1 MKIEWIKR
9 DGKLD
14 IFEEDKIKYARYIK
28 RVEEWTIIEIELE
41 KIRYARS
48 LEQNRFYFGVVVKPL
63 AEYIGLN
70 STDTMHE
77 TLKSLHLT
85 EKIRVA
91 YDRRRKMIVNHSTTE
106 LDTIQFEDYLE
117 KIRTWAK
124 KFLNYRIPYPNE
136 VPEYAYTI
144 EELTRI
150 I

>member
-1 MKIEWIKR
+1 M
-9 DGKLD
+9 
-14 IFEEDKIKYARYIK
+14 
-28 RVEEWTIIEIELE
+28 EEWTAIKIELE

-63 AEYIGLN
+63 AEYIGVD

-106 LDTIQFEDYLE
+106 LDTMQFEDYLE
-117 KIRTWAK
+117 RIRTWAK
-124 KFLNYRIPYPNE
+124 KFLNYIIPYPNE
-136 VPEYAYTI
+136 VPLYAYTV
-144 EELTRI
+144 EEILQNTKKSEKKI
-150 I
+150 WQN

>member
-14 IFEEDKIKYARYIK
+14 LFEADKIKYARYIK
-28 RVEEWTIIEIELE
+28 RAEEWTVIEIELE

-63 AEYIGLN
+63 AEYIGVD

-106 LDTIQFEDYLE
+106 LDTMQFEDYLE

-136 VPEYAYTI
+136 VPLYAYTLAEI
-144 EELTRI
+144 H
-150 I
+150 